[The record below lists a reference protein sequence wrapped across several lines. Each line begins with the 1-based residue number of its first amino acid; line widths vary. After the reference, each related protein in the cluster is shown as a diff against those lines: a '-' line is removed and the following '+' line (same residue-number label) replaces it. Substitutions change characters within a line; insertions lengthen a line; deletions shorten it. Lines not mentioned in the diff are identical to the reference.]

1 MVLGLDDAV
10 GGAALAGDVAMARAG
25 LVCVVEGCVLGSE
38 GGTVQVD
45 EFS

>member
-10 GGAALAGDVAMARAG
+10 GGAALAGDVAVERAG
-25 LVCVVEGCVLGSE
+25 LVCVVERCVPGSR
-38 GGTVQVD
+38 GGKVQVD